1 MLKLILVQARSTS
14 KRLPNK
20 SLLSIGGVPI
30 IEWVLSACLELDN
43 MHTVVVCIPNTRQEQ
58 HLENFVRFK
67 FPQVRIF
74 KGSEENVFQRFQGA
88 YKSHL
93 NELLN
98 ENNTNGVIRI
108 CADRPL
114 LSRYLISDLVHTDHE
129 RNQLLYNH
137 FNPLRVGPIGIGG
150 ESMSR
155 CLAGNLFTGKMFA
168 LANFEHVTS
177 DFYRAM
183 PENCKFIESFPENYF
198 ETLFDLT
205 VDTVEDLKLL
215 NQIVLNFNLIPG
227 GDISASQYREI
238 GNFLCKK

>member
-1 MLKLILVQARSTS
+1 MILVQARSTS

-20 SLLSIGGVPI
+20 SLLSIGGVAI
-30 IEWVLSACLELDN
+30 IEWVLSACLDLEN
-43 MHTVVVCIPNTRQEQ
+43 EHTVVLCIPNTTEE
-58 HLENFVRFK
+58 LELESFVRFK
-67 FPQVRIF
+67 FPRVRIF

-93 NELLN
+93 DELLA
-98 ENNTNGVIRI
+98 ENISNGVIRI

-114 LSRYLISDLVHTDHE
+114 LSRYLISDLVHIDHE
-129 RNQLLYNH
+129 VDQLLYNH

-155 CLAGNLFTGKMFA
+155 YLAENLFTGKMFA

-177 DFYRAM
+177 DLYQTM
-183 PENCKFIESFPENYF
+183 PENCKFIETFPEKYF
-198 ETLFDLT
+198 ESSFDLT
-205 VDTVEDLKLL
+205 VDTAEDLKML
-215 NQIVLNFNLIPG
+215 NQLVVDFHIIPG

>member
-1 MLKLILVQARSTS
+1 
-14 KRLPNK
+14 
-20 SLLSIGGVPI
+20 
-30 IEWVLSACLELDN
+30 VLSACIALDKR
-43 MHTVVVCIPNTRQEQ
+43 HTVVLCIPNTENER

-93 NELLN
+93 NELLD
-98 ENNTNGVIRI
+98 ENNTNGVVRI

-114 LSRYLISDLVHTDHE
+114 LSRYLISDLIHNDHE
-129 RNQLLYNH
+129 RHQLLYNH
-137 FNPLRVGPIGIGG
+137 FNPIRVGPIGIGG
-150 ESMSR
+150 ESLSR
-155 CLAGNLFTGKMFA
+155 CLADNLFTGKMST

-177 DFYRAM
+177 ELYQAM
-183 PENCKFIESFPENYF
+183 PENCKFIETFPANYF
-198 ETLFDLT
+198 ETPFDLT
-205 VDTVEDLKLL
+205 VDTVEDLKILD
-215 NQIVLNFNLIPG
+215 QIVRIFKLTPG